1 MIWKVDGEPVLNKK
15 TAPGYFY
22 WDLILVVAAAMV
34 VAGQITSQEA
44 GITPVISQLIRP
56 LFGLPELCIPFG
68 LGLITFIVTNFAN
81 NVAVTITMM
90 TIAMTMATQVDF
102 NLQVALMVITVYGV
116 IGLLTP
122 AGSVNGA
129 MIHAHEFTTTK
140 SAYIS
145 GVIMIIYLSIIMAVV
160 LIPMGLKFMS

>member
-1 MIWKVDGEPVLNKK
+1 
-15 TAPGYFY
+15 
-22 WDLILVVAAAMV
+22 
-34 VAGQITSQEA
+34 
-44 GITPVISQLIRP
+44 
-56 LFGLPELCIPFG
+56 
-68 LGLITFIVTNFAN
+68 
-81 NVAVTITMM
+81 
-90 TIAMTMATQVDF
+90 
-102 NLQVALMVITVYGV
+102 MVITVYGV

>member
-22 WDLILVVAAAMV
+22 WDLILVVASAMV
-34 VAGQITSQEA
+34 VAGQITSQAA
-44 GITPVISQLIRP
+44 GITPAISQLLRP
-56 LFGLPELCIPFG
+56 LFGLPSYTFLLA

-116 IGLLTP
+116 YRLD
-122 AGSVNGA
+122 
-129 MIHAHEFTTTK
+129 
-140 SAYIS
+140 
-145 GVIMIIYLSIIMAVV
+145 
-160 LIPMGLKFMS
+160 